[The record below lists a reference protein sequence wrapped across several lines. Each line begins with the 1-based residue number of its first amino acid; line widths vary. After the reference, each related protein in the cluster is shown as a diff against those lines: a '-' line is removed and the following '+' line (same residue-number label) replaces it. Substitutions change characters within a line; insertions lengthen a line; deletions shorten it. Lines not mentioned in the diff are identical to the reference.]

1 MTTRTRFFVIV
12 SLLVLVVGVGTGLV
26 AYYVGV
32 PGVSIFGSN
41 GPDDLRYV
49 PRDAAVVAYADVRE
63 IMASEVRQKIRHARL
78 PGSAEDGQRQFRDQ
92 TGIDIESDIDR
103 VVVCLE
109 PRAGGRTAGLV
120 LARGRFS
127 EVKIEALMREH
138 GAQVEDYHG
147 KRVISNRNT
156 PAALGDSIA
165 LSFIEPGLAAVGSDQ
180 MVRTAIDLQK
190 SGDDVTKNGEIMDL
204 LRSLDRGNAWA
215 IGRFDA
221 LVSDARLPAQL
232 SSQIP
237 PITVFSVSG
246 RVDSGIRGVVRADTR
261 DEAAANN
268 LRDVVRGFLG
278 LARLQAGNRPEF
290 QRMMQSL
297 ELGGTGKSVALS
309 FSIPGDVF
317 DAVGQQNAH

>member
-1 MTTRTRFFVIV
+1 
-12 SLLVLVVGVGTGLV
+12 
-26 AYYVGV
+26 
-32 PGVSIFGSN
+32 
-41 GPDDLRYV
+41 
-49 PRDAAVVAYADVRE
+49 
-63 IMASEVRQKIRHARL
+63 
-78 PGSAEDGQRQFRDQ
+78 
-92 TGIDIESDIDR
+92 
-103 VVVCLE
+103 
-109 PRAGGRTAGLV
+109 
-120 LARGRFS
+120 
-127 EVKIEALMREH
+127 
-138 GAQVEDYHG
+138 
-147 KRVISNRNT
+147 
-156 PAALGDSIA
+156 
-165 LSFIEPGLAAVGSDQ
+165 

-232 SSQIP
+232 ASQIP

-261 DEAAANN
+261 DETAANN